1 MLLVPRTRQLLV
13 DGRWHEK
20 AAAGFEGADVD
31 DEFLMARL
39 LLLITYDTSVDLNR
53 LLEEF
58 QLEANIDNVGFFD
71 PPLPYEFG
79 FVDNNERP
87 GNRAACKDL

>member
-13 DGRWHEK
+13 DGGWHEK

-58 QLEANIDNVGFFD
+58 RLEANIDNVGSFA
-71 PPLPYEFG
+71 PPRVWG
-79 FVDNNERP
+79 C
-87 GNRAACKDL
+87 G

>member
-1 MLLVPRTRQLLV
+1 
-13 DGRWHEK
+13 
-20 AAAGFEGADVD
+20 
-31 DEFLMARL
+31 MARL